1 MLSTEKDE
9 AEEVD
14 DLNNSTDDR
23 MYARLASLEVD
34 RSILLEAFLI
44 SNWGNREVLRLPA
57 NAETVKDIDFAR
69 VDVPK
74 MMNSCENGIPFDLSM
89 CGSSFYG
96 AGLPLKE
103 SRGGGEKDV
112 PFSSKGNE
120 QEEGETKEPKTTT
133 TATKPPPPEKR
144 GTESTSWNAKNDND
158 QQNNGIRR
166 DDVGNDVARDDEGN
180 NNDDDDDDSTA
191 ENIQQLRETIQ
202 KEYENK
208 ADSQEEQKLDDSPLV
223 KSMRELGVGSP
234 AATASP
240 KVGGEDADEGE
251 FPREQ
256 KSKENQQPEQA
267 STSRTSTDK
276 SSNKEKFQIME
287 LLLKSALDDIVEPTF
302 SAFSESD
309 FAELALEVWLCR
321 TPSWSNDA
329 ISEVIKAL
337 DIDEAVGKT
346 IANIA
351 TKCQGYAPMEPE
363 QSARTHLMSMSL
375 GNVHRATDILCPE
388 IDFFTSRSI
397 AICEVLRAAKKI
409 EDENSTNGKTNP
421 FLPAGGG
428 GNGQNDDG
436 QKPVSMSL
444 MLQELTRFIS
454 ESRGDVRAFFTSQ
467 EDCDQILEAIEHAL
481 DNVDNE
487 SHGAK
492 ISSAHPPSV
501 AARAYYQLFK
511 TALDPVEERSLAFD
525 CEDTLNILKSTVR
538 VGLGPSITEAAHSA
552 LLVLFLTKV
561 ATRTNEDDDLDTLD
575 VDEEFEKRASI
586 LTRAGTEL
594 ERAIFCRTD
603 GYDYV
608 VVFKNDK
615 IAASTLMKLVRWCEA
630 AISDY
635 IFDVSPPADFKVTE
649 HPLNTYDTEAFA
661 AILRLYRY
669 VMIALGQS
677 DDDFEHALM
686 RASTASAKKC
696 YERIRVLA
704 MENEVSS
711 ENSND
716 TLAHN
721 PAAAAAR
728 VLEVVA
734 SEVSR
739 IADEY
744 AAHVAPRI
752 KSCFFPS
759 EYESFAAKSDIQKR
773 QERADVVFP
782 RELANLFVDEFTW
795 WLESDPPLTT
805 VSLRA
810 LWASGDAQAAL
821 SVCCDA
827 DALRRHQRTSNNNDG
842 VAMIRATDADAEPSA
857 TNAARDPYATFPQL
871 NVKEKAAPLIFKW
884 IGTKIDDA
892 NIFAER
898 AAQSEKWTN
907 DRRQK
912 NHPAQSAV
920 ELLRLA
926 NETLEGFWG
935 LGIPCSVSAIRAL
948 TEGLDGAF
956 QRYASELLKDVGDV
970 KDGDELPEKPR
981 LTRYKKD
988 IVDKMQQDAL
998 ESIKRRK
1005 WVSENAQSLDATSH
1019 SYCAKLSALDFI
1031 LDELENGS
1039 IERDLPNR
1047 WIRMQRDCVAL
1058 TNGLVDENNNI
1069 NGEEDGDHQD
1079 DFEASKWLEDVF
1091 DSARQALASTIDTLS
1106 NLLAARIVFTNM
1118 KEIFHD
1124 GAYVTKDKSLSR
1136 LSVVVVPALD
1146 DYMGSIVFSIGPR
1159 AAARLLEIV
1168 ASAMLRK
1175 FCEMFVRITLDG
1187 GPGRAFEVADARAF
1201 VLADLESIRET
1212 FEANGDGLREEDV
1225 RVVMKEAEHIAATMA
1240 SETDPLIKAIENNE
1254 GANPTQ
1260 QEIMFRVLCH
1270 RAEHAASKFL
1280 KINAKLP
1287 KK

>member
-1 MLSTEKDE
+1 MSFSLSIPCRER
-9 AEEVD
+9 EEEET
-14 DLNNSTDDR
+14 TDDHL
-23 MYARLASLEVD
+23 YSRLCSLEVD
-34 RSILLEAFLI
+34 RSVLLEAFLVA
-44 SNWGNREVLRLPA
+44 NWESRDVLRLPP
-57 NAETVKDIDFAR
+57 NAKTVKDIDFAR
-69 VDVPK
+69 VNVPQ
-74 MMNSCENGIPFDLSM
+74 MMNDCENGVVHDLTE

-96 AGLPLKE
+96 NLSAVVPSEKE
-103 SRGGGEKDV
+103 TKKTKEASE
-112 PFSSKGNE
+112 E
-120 QEEGETKEPKTTT
+120 EEGTSTTT
-133 TATKPPPPEKR
+133 LTKPPPPKRSFVEKTKGDEGNKR
-144 GTESTSWNAKNDND
+144 GR
-158 QQNNGIRR
+158 NGITG
-166 DDVGNDVARDDEGN
+166 DDIVSNEDEEN
-180 NNDDDDDDSTA
+180 NNDDSTRA
-191 ENIQQLRETIQ
+191 NIQHLREMIH
-202 KEYENK
+202 KEHENK
-208 ADSQEEQKLDDSPLV
+208 LDAEDEQKLDDSPLV

-234 AATASP
+234 TTATATASASP
-240 KVGGEDADEGE
+240 GGGEEDAGEGQAQ
-251 FPREQ
+251 RERQ
-256 KSKENQQPEQA
+256 SEV
-267 STSRTSTDK
+267 STTTATD
-276 SSNKEKFQIME
+276 NDVDQDKFQIMA
-287 LLLKSALDDIVEPTF
+287 LLLKTALDDIVEPTF

-321 TPSWSNDA
+321 TPTWSDDA

-337 DIDEAVGKT
+337 DIDETVGKT

-351 TKCQGYAPMEPE
+351 MKCQGYAPMESE

-375 GNVHRATDILCPE
+375 GNVHRATDVLCPE

-397 AICEVLRAAKKI
+397 AICEVLRKAKKR
-409 EDENSTNGKTNP
+409 EDENPINGKTNTC
-421 FLPAGGG
+421 LAAGGE
-428 GNGQNDDG
+428 NIQDDG
-436 QKPVSMSL
+436 EQKLISSSL
-444 MLQELTRFIS
+444 VLQELTRFIS
-454 ESRGDVRAFFTSQ
+454 ESRGDERAFFTSQ
-467 EDCDQILEAIEHAL
+467 DDCEKILEDIEHAL
-481 DNVDNE
+481 DKIDNE
-487 SHGAK
+487 SHNLK
-492 ISSAHPPSV
+492 MSSAHPPSV

-538 VGLGPSITEAAHSA
+538 FGLGPSITEAAHSA
-552 LLVLFLTKV
+552 LFVLFLTKI
-561 ATRTNEDDDLDTLD
+561 ATATNEDDDFETLD

-594 ERAIFCRTD
+594 ERALFCRTD
-603 GYDYV
+603 DCDYT
-608 VVFKNDK
+608 VVFKNDA
-615 IAASTLMKLVRWCEA
+615 IAGPTLMKLICWCEA

-635 IFDVSPPADFKVTE
+635 IFDVSPPADFKETD
-649 HPLNTYDTEAFA
+649 HPLNTYDAEAFA

-669 VMIALGQS
+669 VMFALGQS
-677 DDDFEHALM
+677 DDNFEHALIKG
-686 RASTASAKKC
+686 STSSAKKC
-696 YERIRVLA
+696 YARIRKQA
-704 MENEVSS
+704 MENEVAS
-711 ENSND
+711 ENAND
-716 TLAHN
+716 TLTNN

-744 AAHVAPRI
+744 AAHIAPRI

-759 EYESFAAKSDIQKR
+759 EYESFTAKSEIQRR

-827 DALRRHQRTSNNNDG
+827 DALRRQQMTSNNHDG
-842 VAMIRATDADAEPSA
+842 AAMVRATDADAEPNATSA
-857 TNAARDPYATFPQL
+857 NDPYANFPKL

-884 IGTKIDDA
+884 IGIKIDDA
-892 NIFAER
+892 NIFAQR
-898 AAQSEKWTN
+898 AAQSEKWSN
-907 DRRQK
+907 DRRYK
-912 NHPAQSAV
+912 NQPASSAV

-926 NETLEGFWG
+926 NETLEAFWG

-948 TEGLDGAF
+948 TEGIDGAF
-956 QRYASELLKDVGDV
+956 QRYASELLKDVEDT
-970 KDGDELPEKPR
+970 KTADELPEKPR

-998 ESIKRRK
+998 ENMKRYS
-1005 WVSENAQSLDATSH
+1005 WVPENAQSLDTASH

-1031 LDELENGS
+1031 LDELGR
-1039 IERDLPNR
+1039 IECDLPNR

-1058 TNGLVDENNNI
+1058 ANGLVDENIDGEYIQEGGNN
-1069 NGEEDGDHQD
+1069 QD

-1091 DSARQALASTIDTLS
+1091 ASARQTLASTIETFS
-1106 NLLAARIVFTNM
+1106 NLLASRIVFTNM

-1146 DYMGSIVFSIGPR
+1146 DYMGAIVFSIGPR

-1175 FCEMFVRITLDG
+1175 VCEMFVRITLDG
-1187 GPGRAFEVADARAF
+1187 GPGRAFDVADGRAF
-1201 VLADLESIRET
+1201 VLPDLGSIRET
-1212 FEANGDGLREEDV
+1212 FEANGDGLRQEDV
-1225 RVVMKEAEHIAATMA
+1225 RMVMKEAEHVAATMA
-1240 SETDPLIKAIENNE
+1240 SETDPLIKAIQNNE

-1270 RAEHAASKFL
+1270 RAEHSASKFL
-1280 KINAKLP
+1280 KTNAKLP

>member
-1 MLSTEKDE
+1 MASISREDE
-9 AEEVD
+9 HED
-14 DLNNSTDDR
+14 QDLTDDR
-23 MYARLASLEVD
+23 MYSRLASLEVD
-34 RSILLEAFLI
+34 RSILLEAFLT
-44 SNWGNREVLRLPA
+44 SNWENEDVLRLPP
-57 NAETVKDIDFAR
+57 NAQTVKDIDFAK
-69 VDVPK
+69 VNVPK
-74 MMNSCENGIPFDLSM
+74 MMHDCESGVPHDLSE

-96 AGLPLKE
+96 SLPKVPSLNSKKVLKSE
-103 SRGGGEKDV
+103 
-112 PFSSKGNE
+112 
-120 QEEGETKEPKTTT
+120 EEGKEEMATMTPTTT
-133 TATKPPPPEKR
+133 TATTKPPPPER
-144 GTESTSWNAKNDND
+144 DAGVSDSNSTSCGR
-158 QQNNGIRR
+158 NGTKLMNGM
-166 DDVGNDVARDDEGN
+166 VV
-180 NNDDDDDDSTA
+180 DDDNVIEREENNIDDSTA
-191 ENIQQLRETIQ
+191 ENIQQLREMIH
-202 KEYENK
+202 KEHENK
-208 ADSQEEQKLDDSPLV
+208 SGAEGECKLDDSPLV

-234 AATASP
+234 TATTSSRG
-240 KVGGEDADEGE
+240 GGEEADEGE
-251 FPREQ
+251 FQREQ
-256 KSKENQQPEQA
+256 QAGESQEPERA
-267 STSRTSTDK
+267 STSRTSIDK
-276 SSNKEKFQIME
+276 NSSKEKFEIME
-287 LLLKSALDDIVEPTF
+287 LLLKTALDDIVEPTF

-321 TPSWSNDA
+321 TPTWSDDA

-337 DIDEAVGKT
+337 DIDETVGKT

-375 GNVHRATDILCPE
+375 GNVHRTTDLLCPE

-397 AICEVLRAAKKI
+397 AICEVLRAAKII
-409 EDENSTNGKTNP
+409 EDENTMDGNMNP
-421 FLPAGGG
+421 FLGAEGG
-428 GNGQNDDG
+428 GNGQTDDG

-454 ESRGDVRAFFTSQ
+454 ESRADVQAFFTSQ
-467 EDCDQILEAIEHAL
+467 QDCDQILEAIEHAL
-481 DNVDNE
+481 DNVDNV

-525 CEDTLNILKSTVR
+525 YEDTLNILKTSVR

-552 LLVLFLTKV
+552 LLALFLTKV
-561 ATRTNEDDDLDTLD
+561 ATVTNEDDDLETLD
-575 VDEEFEKRASI
+575 VDEEFEKRANI
-586 LTRAGTEL
+586 LTRAGTEI
-594 ERAIFCRTD
+594 ERALFCRTD
-603 GYDYV
+603 DCDYV
-608 VVFKNDK
+608 VVFKNDA
-615 IAASTLMKLVRWCEA
+615 IAAPTLMKLVRWCEA
-630 AISDY
+630 AVSDY
-635 IFDVSPPADFKVTE
+635 IFDVSPPAEFKVNE
-649 HPLNTYDTEAFA
+649 HPLNTYDAEAFA

-669 VMIALGQS
+669 VMIALGKS
-677 DDDFEHALM
+677 DDDFEHALN

-696 YERIRVLA
+696 YERIRIQA
-704 MENEVSS
+704 MEDEVAS
-711 ENSND
+711 ENANE
-716 TLAHN
+716 TLTHN

-744 AAHVAPRI
+744 AAYIAPRI

-759 EYESFAAKSDIQKR
+759 EYESFDAKSEIQKR

-782 RELANLFVDEFTW
+782 RELAKLFVDEFTW

-827 DALRRHQRTSNNNDG
+827 DALRRHQRTSNGNAD
-842 VAMIRATDADAEPSA
+842 VAMIRATDADAEPTSKKELS
-857 TNAARDPYATFPQL
+857 DPYATFPQL

-892 NIFAER
+892 NIFAVR
-898 AAQSEKWTN
+898 AAQSEKWNN

-912 NHPAQSAV
+912 NQPAPSAV

-948 TEGLDGAF
+948 TEGIDGAF
-956 QRYASELLKDVGDV
+956 QKYASELLKDVV
-970 KDGDELPEKPR
+970 KNSDELPEKPR
-981 LTRYKKD
+981 LTRFKKD
-988 IVDKMQQDAL
+988 IVDTMQQDAL
-998 ESIKRRK
+998 ESIKLRK
-1005 WVSENAQSLDATSH
+1005 WVPENAQSLDAISH

-1058 TNGLVDENNNI
+1058 TNGLVDENDNN
-1069 NGEEDGDHQD
+1069 NGGEEGQKGNHED

-1091 DSARQALASTIDTLS
+1091 ASARQTLASTIEHFA

-1136 LSVVVVPALD
+1136 LSLVIVPALD
-1146 DYMGSIVFSIGPR
+1146 DYMGSIVFSVGPR

-1175 FCEMFVRITLDG
+1175 FCEMFVRVTLDG
-1187 GPGRAFEVADARAF
+1187 GPGRAFEVADARAY

-1212 FEANGDGLREEDV
+1212 FEANGDGLKEEDV
-1225 RVVMKEAEHIAATMA
+1225 RTLMREAEHIAATMA
-1240 SETDPLIKAIENNE
+1240 SETEPLIKAIQNNE

-1270 RAEHAASKFL
+1270 RAEHSASKFL
-1280 KINAKLP
+1280 KTNAKLP